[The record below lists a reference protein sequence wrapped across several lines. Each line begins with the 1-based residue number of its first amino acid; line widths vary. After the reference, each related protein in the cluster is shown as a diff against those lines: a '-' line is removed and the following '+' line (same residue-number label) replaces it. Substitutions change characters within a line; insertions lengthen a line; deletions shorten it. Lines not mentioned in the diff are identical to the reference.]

1 MKKRPKAQRALT
13 AQESK
18 EANRLTH
25 KLTAFG
31 SFESLVRYYQTLPGG
46 YRAKNCRL
54 NPALLAKWIQS
65 DQALEIAE
73 HRLQL
78 ALAHLVDRASGLEG
92 PSKRIIVISPV
103 KRAA

>member
-1 MKKRPKAQRALT
+1 MKKRSNSKRPLT
-13 AQESK
+13 AQELK
-18 EANRLTH
+18 EAKRLTH

-31 SFESLVRYYQTLPGG
+31 SFESLINYYRGLPGG
-46 YRAKNCRL
+46 YRAANCRL

-78 ALAHLVDRASGLEG
+78 ALAHLVDRAEGLEG
-92 PSKRIIVISPV
+92 PSKRIIVYSPA